1 MNNIFVSDIMTRE
14 LITIKPNTNLFECA
28 RIMVRKRT
36 RSIPIVDR
44 KKCVGFISA
53 KDILWAIVKKT
64 KEDLSKI
71 EAIDISPKKIITIR
85 PDATIKEAIE
95 KMKKTKFD
103 RLPVV
108 QKKELVGI
116 ITAKDILNFH
126 PEIYPELEEFAKIRE
141 QEKKLRKINAKK
153 GEIINEGFCEKCGE
167 KTILKKVNERMVCGS
182 CINSM

>member
-1 MNNIFVSDIMTRE
+1 MKNIFVSDIMTQE
-14 LITIKPNTNLFECA
+14 LITVKPNVDLFEWA
-28 RIMVRKRT
+28 KIMVRKRT

-44 KKCVGFISA
+44 KKFVGFISA
-53 KDILWAIVKKT
+53 KDILWAMVKKT
-64 KEDLSKI
+64 KENLSKI
-71 EAIDISPKKIITIR
+71 KATDISPKKIITIK

-141 QEKKLRKINAKK
+141 QEEKLRKIKAKK
-153 GEIINEGFCEKCGE
+153 GEIVNEGFCEKCGE

-182 CINSM
+182 CINLM